1 MNKCS
6 AVNLTER
13 AFSLISIESVINYTK
28 RGVSMSAYK
37 KEVWFTIIMSA
48 LFLVSGHM
56 GLIFSLFPVDGMLF
70 GFPIM
75 YIVPILVGWFGV
87 LILTIIAGKMG
98 NHIDQAIEDE
108 NAQNQS
114 AQSSEKGAS

>member
-1 MNKCS
+1 
-6 AVNLTER
+6 
-13 AFSLISIESVINYTK
+13 
-28 RGVSMSAYK
+28 MSAYK

-70 GFPIM
+70 GFPVM

-108 NAQNQS
+108 NNQNQS
-114 AQSSEKGAS
+114 TTNSSQKGAS